1 MWLRQLTRPS
11 CVVGC
16 LSTTAPARGLAVVG
30 RKSKNVA
37 KKKNKLDAERTKR
50 FTRIGVKLLL
60 AARKGGT
67 DPEKNVELA
76 RALQEAQSIRLPKE
90 NIERALRKA
99 TEAGSA
105 DDYKPN
111 DYEVFGFGGVGLVVR
126 TLTDNTN
133 RAVSEIKA
141 TARKQEVKMA
151 SSGSV
156 LFNFALKGVIKL
168 SLSGAAGPNSALVVG
183 RCNEERMLEIALDA
197 GVDDIDI
204 FPPAAHDTDD
214 DDVEE
219 DSTGLPGLP
228 VVVTSPEALGPFQD
242 ALVRALAADPDP
254 SLAAAVEVRCTAVT
268 ALVIQRFDPWL
279 CHDGLPLCSP
289 AQVTGELGYVPVE
302 TVAVGAEDRDRNVAL
317 VEAFEA
323 LEDVD
328 AVYHNMARTL

>member
-1 MWLRQLTRPS
+1 LR
-11 CVVGC
+11 GH
-16 LSTTAPARGLAVVG
+16 AVVG

-111 DYEVFGFGGVGLVVR
+111 DYEVFGFGGVGIVVR

-156 LFNFALKGVIKL
+156 LFNFALKGVVKL
-168 SLSGAAGPNSALVVG
+168 SLSGAAASNSALVVG
-183 RCNEERMLEIALDA
+183 RCNEERMLEIALDV

-214 DDVEE
+214 DE

-228 VVVTSPEALGPFQD
+228 VVVTPPEALGPFQD
-242 ALVRALAADPDP
+242 ALMRALAADPDP
-254 SLAAAVEVRCTAVT
+254 SLAAAVEVRGTELT
-268 ALVIQRFDPWL
+268 ALVTDGGLACLFDFRPPRQL
-279 CHDGLPLCSP
+279 SDPL
-289 AQVTGELGYVPVE
+289 
-302 TVAVGAEDRDRNVAL
+302 AVS
-317 VEAFEA
+317 
-323 LEDVD
+323 
-328 AVYHNMARTL
+328 

>member
-156 LFNFALKGVIKL
+156 LFNFALKGVVNL
-168 SLSGAAGPNSALVVG
+168 SLSGAAGSNSALVVG

-197 GVDDIDI
+197 GVDDVDI
-204 FPPAAHDTDD
+204 FPPAAHDTDTDTD
-214 DDVEE
+214 DDEDE

-228 VVVTSPEALGPFQD
+228 VVITSPESLGPFQD
-242 ALVRALAADPDP
+242 ALMRALAADPDP
-254 SLAAAVEVRCTAVT
+254 SLAAAVEVRSA
-268 ALVIQRFDPWL
+268 ALQ
-279 CHDGLPLCSP
+279 
-289 AQVTGELGYVPVE
+289 
-302 TVAVGAEDRDRNVAL
+302 
-317 VEAFEA
+317 
-323 LEDVD
+323 
-328 AVYHNMARTL
+328 

>member
-156 LFNFALKGVIKL
+156 LFNFALKGVVNL

-197 GVDDIDI
+197 GVDDVDI
-204 FPPAAHDTDD
+204 LPPAAHDTNTDD
-214 DDVEE
+214 KG
-219 DSTGLPGLP
+219 SNGLPGLP
-228 VVVTSPEALGPFQD
+228 MVVTSPEALGPFQD
-242 ALVRALAADPDP
+242 ALMRALAADPDP
-254 SLAAAVEVRCTAVT
+254 SLAAAVEVRSA
-268 ALVIQRFDPWL
+268 ALQ
-279 CHDGLPLCSP
+279 
-289 AQVTGELGYVPVE
+289 
-302 TVAVGAEDRDRNVAL
+302 
-317 VEAFEA
+317 
-323 LEDVD
+323 
-328 AVYHNMARTL
+328 